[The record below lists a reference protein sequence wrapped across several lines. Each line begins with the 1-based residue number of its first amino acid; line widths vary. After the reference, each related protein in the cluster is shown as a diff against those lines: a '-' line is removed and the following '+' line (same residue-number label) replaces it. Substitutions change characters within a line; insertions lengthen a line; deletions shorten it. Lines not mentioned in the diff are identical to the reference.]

1 MHQNSPPMSAIAQA
15 ADTSAAERR
24 FCSNPESRWFRSI
37 AASAPAAAGKFAC
50 NISAG
55 RRRTRANQQHFYGF
69 IVRTINTPF
78 TMRANP
84 GIPGCYLKLA
94 YTFTA

>member
-1 MHQNSPPMSAIAQA
+1 MIAEA
-15 ADTSAAERR
+15 ADS
-24 FCSNPESRWFRSI
+24 S
-37 AASAPAAAGKFAC
+37 AAGKFAY

-84 GIPGCYLKLA
+84 RIPGRYLKLA